1 MAKLGRPALLIP
13 TTEWKVRVPVDL
25 AAKADLL
32 HLDPIRGNLRYG
44 ARSELITILLRDY
57 LANLSIETESGVDKL
72 GKDGDD
78 KHSINSPEN
87 PNV

>member
-1 MAKLGRPALLIP
+1 MAKRGRPSLLIP

-25 AAKADLL
+25 AAKADLI
-32 HLDPIRGNLRYG
+32 HLDPIRGRLTYG
-44 ARSELITILLRDY
+44 ARSELITILLREY
-57 LANLSIETESGVDKL
+57 LDKL

-78 KHSINSPEN
+78 NHSINSPEK

>member
-1 MAKLGRPALLIP
+1 MAKRGRPSLLIP

-25 AAKADLL
+25 AAKADLI
-32 HLDPIRGNLRYG
+32 HLDPIRGRLTYG
-44 ARSELITILLRDY
+44 ARSELITILLREY
-57 LANLSIETESGVDKL
+57 LASLSVESEKGFDKL

-78 KHSINSPEN
+78 NHSINSPEK